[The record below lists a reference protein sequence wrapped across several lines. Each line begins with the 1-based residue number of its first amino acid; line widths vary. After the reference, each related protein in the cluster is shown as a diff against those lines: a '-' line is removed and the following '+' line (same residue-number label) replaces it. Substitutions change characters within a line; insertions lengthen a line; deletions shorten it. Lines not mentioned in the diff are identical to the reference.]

1 VNCAD
6 TGAEVVLDYPPPQS
20 GAHSVEGMDYRDETR
35 VGDHTY
41 GVNAKTEPAQD
52 GQPAAVAVE
61 FTGAD
66 SDGRIVAEGN
76 LLIDIAG
83 LPAASSFLWQ
93 TLEGLAAL
101 NGQRPS
107 RRPPAARTRPP
118 RPPNAGQPWTEEH
131 NERLRQRWM
140 GSPVTMAA
148 HELLGE
154 LAEGFGR
161 TRSAIR
167 AQVSRLGCDPDVP
180 GRALTDP
187 TAEPA
192 GP

>member
-1 VNCAD
+1 
-6 TGAEVVLDYPPPQS
+6 
-20 GAHSVEGMDYRDETR
+20 MDYRDETR

-52 GQPAAVAVE
+52 GQPATVALE

-66 SDGRIVAEGN
+66 PDGRIVAEGN
-76 LLIDIAG
+76 LLIDLAG
-83 LPAASSFLWQ
+83 LPEASSFLWR

-101 NGQRPS
+101 NGQRPG
-107 RRPPAARTRPP
+107 RRPAARTRP
-118 RPPNAGQPWTEEH
+118 RPPNAGQPWTEE
-131 NERLRQRWM
+131 NCERLRQRWM
-140 GSPVTMAA
+140 GSPETTAA
-148 HELLGE
+148 HELLSE
-154 LAEGFGR
+154 LGAEFGR

-180 GRALTDP
+180 GRALVDTGI
-187 TAEPA
+187 EPP